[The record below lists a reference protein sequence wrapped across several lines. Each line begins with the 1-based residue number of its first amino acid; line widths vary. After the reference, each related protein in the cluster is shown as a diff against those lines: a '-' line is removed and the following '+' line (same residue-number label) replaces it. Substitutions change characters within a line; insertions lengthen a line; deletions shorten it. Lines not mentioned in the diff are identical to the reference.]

1 MDVPPP
7 KSETVMQQYGALVLD
22 WPAVLGSDFCAQVI
36 EAGPECTRLKKGDYV
51 YSECRLG
58 QKAYSPFQETFL
70 VDEDYVFKVEGDLTP
85 VQASTI
91 AVGALVRLLF
101 VRGRQT

>member
-1 MDVPPP
+1 
-7 KSETVMQQYGALVLD
+7 
-22 WPAVLGSDFCAQVI
+22 
-36 EAGPECTRLKKGDYV
+36 
-51 YSECRLG
+51 
-58 QKAYSPFQETFL
+58 